1 MLPLDEA
8 PFEIDANAR
17 TIKVPEV
24 FNKCAGVQGDNLCE
38 IITFTVDRYFDY
50 VDLETTTIAIQWKST
65 SREGIHLVD
74 RNLRDIISRPGKIRF
89 GWPLSSSVTET
100 YGDVVFSI
108 RFFIT
113 PEDGGPVKYI
123 LNTLP
128 AKINIK
134 QTLQITDPDAVE
146 ETNISNLFKDF
157 VENSQFGSGESA
169 LSPSFGY
176 PGRNLD
182 PFGALDGN
190 TLTLKAQAVSG
201 DKGFITYDWYFRSS
215 DAKENDRDLRIVD
228 TTKNPNPIY
237 KIGTAY
243 EPVKWEEIDENG
255 NPIKKRVAGER
266 YFTYDP
272 TTELGTPYN
281 PDFTQPD
288 SLPEL
293 YERFTTLTIKPT
305 DAKITGKYY
314 VKAHNTV
321 STNTSSANSSVCVVP
336 APGKVEIKKDLP
348 SHVFMYQDRMPN
360 LTFEIANENS
370 QLSSYTYDWEKNGS
384 QIADSKL
391 SGVNVLSSTFEPT
404 EVGYYQVKYNVK
416 LNRTEEAGSSTL
428 CKVTY
433 EPQAPEV
440 KQLLQIDKNGNEVNI
455 LDLGVN
461 DNPVYGR
468 QEKVHLKI
476 VTNLDDVAANEF
488 LTEGL
493 TYQWKI
499 NLPDSGAYVDIVKAN
514 AVEKGYVELVPGAP
528 NELIVYVPQAE
539 YDMYG
544 LSCVITNTIQEKTAD
559 VDIEKEYKPFI
570 ISWTDDE
577 TPEIE
582 EVPNE
587 EV

>member
-8 PFEIDANAR
+8 PFEIDANER
-17 TIKVPEV
+17 TIKVPGA

-50 VDLETTTIAIQWKST
+50 VDLETTTIAIQWQSPN
-65 SREGIHLVD
+65 RQGIHLVD

-89 GWPLSSSVTET
+89 GWPLSSSVTEAP
-100 YGDVVFSI
+100 GDVVFSI

-113 PEDGGPVKYI
+113 SEDGGPVKYI

-134 QTLQITDPDAVE
+134 QTLQITDPNAVE

-157 VENSQFGSGESA
+157 VENSQFGSGEIA
-169 LSPSFGY
+169 LGPSFGY
-176 PGRNLD
+176 PGLNLE
-182 PFGALDGN
+182 PFKALKDN
-190 TLTLKAQAVSG
+190 TLTLTAQAVSG

-228 TTKNPNPIY
+228 TEANPNPNY
-237 KIGTAY
+237 EIGTAY
-243 EPVKWEEIDENG
+243 EPVEWEEKDEEG
-255 NPIKKRVAGER
+255 NPIKKRVPGEK

-272 TTELGTPYN
+272 TTGIGTPYS
-281 PDFTQPD
+281 PDFTKPD

-321 STNTSSANSSVCVVP
+321 SASTSSADSAVCIVP
-336 APGKVEIKKDLP
+336 APGEVKVTAQLPEHIFIEDKK
-348 SHVFMYQDRMPN
+348 S
-360 LTFEIANENS
+360 LTFAIANENS
-370 QLSSYTYDWEKNGS
+370 QLSNYTYVWKKNGNP
-384 QIADSKL
+384 IADNEF
-391 SGVNVLSSTFEPT
+391 SGVNVLSTTFEPT
-404 EVGYYQVKYNVK
+404 EVGYYQVDYTVD
-416 LNRTEEAGSSTL
+416 LNRTTETDSSTI

-433 EPQAPEV
+433 KPQKPVV
-440 KQLLQIDKNGNEVNI
+440 KQLLQIDENGNEINI
-455 LDLGVN
+455 LDLDV
-461 DNPVYGR
+461 DDTPVYGKR
-468 QEKVHLKI
+468 ESVRLKI
-476 VTNLDDVAANEF
+476 VTNLDDIAANEF

-499 NLPDSGAYVDIVKAN
+499 NLPDSGKYINIAETQGLVEFDEDI
-514 AVEKGYVELVPGAP
+514 P
-528 NELIVYVPQAE
+528 NELIVYVPPVENDAYSLTCE
-539 YDMYG
+539 
-544 LSCVITNTIQEKTAD
+544 ITNTIQGKPEM
-559 VDIEKEYKPFI
+559 VDIKEKYRPFI

-577 TPEIE
+577 IPEVE
-582 EVPNE
+582 EVSNE

>member
-50 VDLETTTIAIQWKST
+50 VDLETTTIAIQWKSA

-100 YGDVVFSI
+100 HGDVVFSI

-113 PEDGGPVKYI
+113 PENGGPVKYI

-134 QTLQITDPDAVE
+134 QTLQITDPNAVE

-157 VENSQFGSGESA
+157 VENSQFGSGEIA
-169 LSPSFGY
+169 LGPSFGY
-176 PGRNLD
+176 PGLNLE
-182 PFGALDGN
+182 PFKALKDN
-190 TLTLKAQAVSG
+190 TLTLTAQAVSG

-215 DAKENDRDLRIVD
+215 DAKENDPDLLIVD
-228 TTKNPNPIY
+228 TTENPNPIY
-237 KIGTAY
+237 EIGTAY
-243 EPVKWEEIDENG
+243 EPVKWEEKDEEG
-255 NPIKKRVAGER
+255 NPIKKRVPGEK

-272 TTELGTPYN
+272 TTKLGKPYN
-281 PDFTQPD
+281 PDFTQPN

-321 STNTSSANSSVCVVP
+321 SASTSSADSAVCIVP
-336 APGKVEIKKDLP
+336 APGNVTVTEPLP
-348 SHVFMYQDRMPN
+348 DHVFIEDKKP
-360 LTFEIANENS
+360 LTFAIANENS
-370 QLSSYTYDWEKNGS
+370 QLSNYTYVWKKNGNP
-384 QIADSKL
+384 IADNEF
-391 SGVNVLSSTFEPT
+391 SGVNVLSTTFEPT
-404 EVGYYQVKYNVK
+404 EVGYYQVDYTVD
-416 LNRTEEAGSSTL
+416 LNRTTKSDSSTI

-433 EPQAPEV
+433 KPQPPEV
-440 KQLLQIDKNGNEVNI
+440 KQLLQIDENGNEINI
-455 LDLGVN
+455 LDLDV
-461 DNPVYGR
+461 DDTPVYGKR
-468 QEKVHLKI
+468 ESVRLKI
-476 VTNLDDVAANEF
+476 VTNLDDIAANEF

-499 NLPDSGAYVDIVKAN
+499 NLPDSGKYINIAETQGLVEFDEDI
-514 AVEKGYVELVPGAP
+514 P
-528 NELIVYVPQAE
+528 NELIVYVPPVENDAYSLTCE
-539 YDMYG
+539 
-544 LSCVITNTIQEKTAD
+544 ITNTIQGKPEM
-559 VDIEKEYKPFI
+559 VDIKEKYRPFI

-577 TPEIE
+577 IPEVE
-582 EVPNE
+582 EVSNE

>member
-17 TIKVPEV
+17 SIKVPET

-50 VDLETTTIAIQWKST
+50 VDLETTAIAIQWKSVN
-65 SREGIHLVD
+65 REGIHLVD

-100 YGDVVFSI
+100 PGDVVFSI

-113 PEDGGPVKYI
+113 PENGGPVKYI

-134 QTLQITDPDAVE
+134 QTLQITDPNAVE

-176 PGRNLD
+176 PGLD
-182 PFGALDGN
+182 LNPFGALNNDN
-190 TLTLKAQAVSG
+190 TLTLTAQAVSG

-215 DAKENDRDLRIVD
+215 DAKENDLDLLIVD
-228 TTKNPNPIY
+228 TEEEPNPNYGIETFY
-237 KIGTAY
+237 DKI
-243 EPVKWEEIDENG
+243 VWEKVDEEG
-255 NPIKKRVAGER
+255 NPIKERVPGEK

-272 TTELGTPYN
+272 ITGIGTPYN

-288 SLPEL
+288 NLPEL
-293 YERFTTLTIKPT
+293 YERFSRLTIKNT
-305 DAKITGKYY
+305 DAEITGKYY

-321 STNTSSANSSVCVVP
+321 STNTSSANSSVCIVP
-336 APGKVEIKKDLP
+336 APGDVTVTTPLP
-348 SHVFMYQDRMPN
+348 DHVFMEDKKP
-360 LTFEIANENS
+360 LTFAIANENS
-370 QLSSYTYDWEKNGS
+370 QLSNYTYVWKKNGNP
-384 QIADSKL
+384 IADNEF
-391 SGVNVLSSTFEPT
+391 SGVNVLSTAFEPT
-404 EVGYYQVKYNVK
+404 EVGYYQVNYTVD
-416 LNRTEEAGSSTL
+416 LNRTTKTDSSTI

-433 EPQAPEV
+433 KPQAPVVE
-440 KQLLQIDKNGNEVNI
+440 KLLQIDEDGNEINI
-455 LDLGVN
+455 LDL
-461 DNPVYGR
+461 DADDELPVYGKR
-468 QEKVHLKI
+468 ESVHLKI

-499 NLPDSGAYVDIVKAN
+499 NLPDSGGYVDIADTKGL
-514 AVEKGYVELVPGAP
+514 VEFNEDIP
-528 NELIVYVPQAE
+528 NELIVYVPPVE
-539 YDMYG
+539 YERYG
-544 LSCVITNTIQEKTAD
+544 LSCVITNTIQKKAASVNIEEK
-559 VDIEKEYKPFI
+559 YRPFI

-577 TPEIE
+577 IPEVEKVPSE
-582 EVPNE
+582 EV
-587 EV
+587 

>member
-50 VDLETTTIAIQWKST
+50 VDLETTTIAIQWKSA

-100 YGDVVFSI
+100 HGDVVFSI

-113 PEDGGPVKYI
+113 PENGGPVKYI

-134 QTLQITDPDAVE
+134 QTLQITDPNAVE

-157 VENSQFGSGESA
+157 VENSQFGSGEIA
-169 LSPSFGY
+169 LGPSFGY
-176 PGRNLD
+176 PGLNLK
-182 PFGALDGN
+182 PFKALKDN
-190 TLTLKAQAVSG
+190 TLTLTAQAVSG

-215 DAKENDRDLRIVD
+215 DAKENDPDLLIVD
-228 TTKNPNPIY
+228 TTENPNPIY
-237 KIGTAY
+237 EIGTAY
-243 EPVKWEEIDENG
+243 EPVEWEEKDEEG
-255 NPIKKRVAGER
+255 NPIKKRVPGEK

-272 TTELGTPYN
+272 TTKLGTPYN
-281 PDFTQPD
+281 PDFTQPN

-321 STNTSSANSSVCVVP
+321 SASTSSADSAVCIVP
-336 APGKVEIKKDLP
+336 APGEVKVTAQLPEHIFIEDKK
-348 SHVFMYQDRMPN
+348 S
-360 LTFEIANENS
+360 LTFAIANENS
-370 QLSSYTYDWEKNGS
+370 QLSNYTYVWKKNGNP
-384 QIADSKL
+384 IADNEF
-391 SGVNVLSSTFEPT
+391 SGVNVLSTTFEPT
-404 EVGYYQVKYNVK
+404 EVGYYQVDYTVD
-416 LNRTEEAGSSTL
+416 LNRTTETDSSTI

-433 EPQAPEV
+433 KPQKPVVE
-440 KQLLQIDKNGNEVNI
+440 KLLQIDKDGNEVNI
-455 LDLGVN
+455 LDLGA
-461 DNPVYGR
+461 DDKLPVYGQ

-493 TYQWKI
+493 TYRWTI
-499 NLPDSGAYVDIVKAN
+499 NLPDSGKYVDIADT
-514 AVEKGYVELVPGAP
+514 KGYVTLVEDAP
-528 NELIVYVPQAE
+528 NELIVCVPLAE
-539 YDMYG
+539 NDILG
-544 LSCVITNTIQEKTAD
+544 LSCEITNTIQGKTEM
-559 VDIEKEYKPFI
+559 VDIEEKYRPFI

-577 TPEIE
+577 IPESE
-582 EVPNE
+582 EVPSE